1 MRSIRRMTVEFTS
14 VATLA
19 AFTSIAVAHH
29 GWSGYSSTPQT
40 ISGVIRQVEFANPHA
55 TIELDADGRT
65 WLVVLAPP
73 SRMNS
78 RGVPQDALKVGA
90 AATVEGYAHQSNQN
104 ELRAEWISLGD
115 TPRQLR

>member
-65 WLVVLAPP
+65 WRWS
-73 SRMNS
+73 SR
-78 RGVPQDALKVGA
+78 RP
-90 AATVEGYAHQSNQN
+90 
-104 ELRAEWISLGD
+104 RA
-115 TPRQLR
+115 